1 MASTTDPGAV
11 PMGARPLPVNLSAE
25 SDSIQTERD
34 VQRGGLMRRR
44 GIRRCRKCNDNYK
57 PNRAHHDSVTGRC
70 VVKMDHYCPWVG
82 NAVGIMN
89 HKVGLLS
96 FVYYFI
102 VIYIINNFTSMHFY
116 LQFFILFILYT
127 LLTAIVSLTLII
139 IRVIRCEY
147 YTPPGASN
155 YNDQQHH
162 EGCNSNHTTIVF
174 ILGIITILFFF
185 FTFCMLLEQTEA
197 ISTNMSKIARMKTRS
212 GMVSHPNEYAPVA
225 TEFNEVFGGH
235 TPSLSWHWLIPLKVK
250 FPEWALDNIM
260 GYEWDVTF
268 DNMPYQEP
276 VDTDEDS
283 CSTASGRSGMSSLG
297 GRASEGNDR
306 LGPEGLGQLGG
317 MDVETGLDQE
327 LLNEEE
333 RSTPSKRSNGAK
345 KRSSAVTS

>member
-102 VIYIINNFTSMHFY
+102 VIYITNFTSMHFY

-155 YNDQQHH
+155 YNGQQHH
-162 EGCNSNHTTIVF
+162 DGCNSNHTTIVF

-306 LGPEGLGQLGG
+306 LGPDGLGQLGG
-317 MDVETGLDQE
+317 IDVETGLDQE